1 QFRDKCGARPS
12 VDTERPMVGLNLHV
26 YKNHATLS
34 LDSSGDSL
42 HKRGYRPA
50 LTIAPLNE
58 ALAAGL
64 ILQTG
69 WRGQT
74 PFADPMCGS
83 GALPIEASWIATNR
97 PPGLTRKHFGF
108 MGWMDFDFGEFTA
121 VRDEMRSHV
130 KAKLEHAI
138 IAAD

>member
-1 QFRDKCGARPS
+1 NLSLRTAVRVLKPILTADVRSPDELYDAVRTLAWSKYLTPDHTLAVDCNTRDSAITHSQYAARRVKDAICDQFREALGIRPS

-26 YKNHATLS
+26 YKNRATLS

-64 ILQTG
+64 ILRTG
-69 WRGQT
+69 
-74 PFADPMCGS
+74 
-83 GALPIEASWIATNR
+83 
-97 PPGLTRKHFGF
+97 
-108 MGWMDFDFGEFTA
+108 
-121 VRDEMRSHV
+121 
-130 KAKLEHAI
+130 
-138 IAAD
+138 